1 MKLQS
6 EMYSAFCGAFTLLLK
21 QQVEDFKTGGL
32 FINRLLRPAFVLSF
46 PGNLTNST
54 VVNPS

>member
-6 EMYSAFCGAFTLLLK
+6 EMYSALCGALLLK
-21 QQVEDFKTGGL
+21 QQVGDFKTGGL